1 MHAGHQSRRSV
12 GRSIGRKFP
21 GKANIDFLLVVGM
34 LLGWFALQAFV
45 LPGLGVST

>member
-1 MHAGHQSRRSV
+1 MSDSSQKPRGTKSHV
-12 GRSIGRKFP
+12 DILLIG
-21 GKANIDFLLVVGM
+21 GL